1 MLGHAPVI
9 LPALARVKLDFGW
22 AFYIPLMVLHA
33 SLFVRLF
40 FGPITFSLL
49 GWGAVG
55 NASAIVLFVM
65 TMAGSAVAWRVK
77 HTTSTNRHAIAPRH

>member
-1 MLGHAPVI
+1 
-9 LPALARVKLDFGW
+9 
-22 AFYIPLMVLHA
+22 
-33 SLFVRLF
+33 
-40 FGPITFSLL
+40 
-49 GWGAVG
+49 VG